1 MPEGLEALGP
11 ETSRR
16 EAMRLLT
23 SAFTFAGID
32 DPAIDARLLLC
43 AAAGFDHAGLIRDP
57 DLPIEEAAGPVGEL
71 ARRRLAREPVSRILG
86 SRSFWS
92 FDLLVTP
99 GVLDPRPDTETVID
113 AALEQFVSRQTEAL
127 SILDLGTGSGALLC
141 ALLDVFPR
149 ARGLGLDLSPE
160 ACGVAR
166 ENLARCA
173 LAPRATIRQ
182 GGWDAA
188 PGSYDLIVSNPP
200 YIPSADIADLAPE
213 VRLFDPRLA
222 LDGGIDG
229 LDAYRQIVALLP
241 GLLAEGGLAILEVGL
256 GQAGDVAALLTAAGL
271 EEITIKADLAGVG
284 RAVSGYRAGG
294 LARSV

>member
-1 MPEGLEALGP
+1 MHSIVLARLGKTRLPIPGADPWYAEPTDPALGVM
-11 ETSRR
+11 TDFR
-16 EAMRLLT
+16 ERPSVT
-23 SAFTFAGID
+23 
-32 DPAIDARLLLC
+32 
-43 AAAGFDHAGLIRDP
+43 
-57 DLPIEEAAGPVGEL
+57 
-71 ARRRLAREPVSRILG
+71 VSENA
-86 SRSFWS
+86 
-92 FDLLVTP
+92 T
-99 GVLDPRPDTETVID
+99 ID